1 MSKSITSLALERRI
15 DALFARY
22 TKPGSPGA
30 VVAVMRAGQIEVC
43 KGYGLASIEL
53 GVPITPKTRFRIA
66 SVSKQFTVTAALMLA
81 AEGKLDLSDPPHKYL
96 PELKPLPVTIDQM
109 MRNSSGLP
117 DFLELLRLGGHG
129 LDKPARAVDFLDAAA
144 RNGHLNFD
152 PGSRFLYSNTN
163 FLLLG
168 LIIEKVTQQKLGDV
182 LAERIFKPLGMTDT
196 MLAAEIDT
204 VIPNLAT
211 GYLGDDTQGFRRA
224 AHAYPQGGEG
234 GLTSTVE
241 DLLVWSRHFDA
252 PILGK
257 TIPTQLVAAEPLTG
271 GHDNRYRRGVGVG
284 ELRGLETAGHG
295 GLWPGFRTEFLR
307 VPAAELT
314 VVVIANLGTI
324 DPWRLAHK
332 IATDALE
339 GDKRMKPALEP
350 ITPAEIEPIAGTWF
364 NAEEPSLFDLAW
376 KNGEAT
382 VTQNG
387 LPFALGRRAGGW
399 FGAERGSFE
408 FMLKPDKDGLNV
420 DLGAGRV
427 LAFRKLGER
436 KAVPPEIVGTYT
448 SADSGAVWRIARSGD
463 GYALD
468 VSGPLIA
475 GGASWSMTG
484 VDRGHGRDHG
494 SRRLAAD
501 HPARPSRARRG
512 RQDDRRAR
520 SLDRPHQEDAVRADG
535 VGLSFHDAAPP
546 PPSGGGRL
554 SDGGLQKIAD
564 QRNGIAYIRPPLVHS
579 AFWPRSSLSGVLVP
593 TLRSKLSP

>member
-1 MSKSITSLALERRI
+1 MSKSIASLALERRI

-30 VVAVMRAGQIEVC
+30 VVAVMRAGEIEIC
-43 KGYGLASIEL
+43 KGYGLASIEHT
-53 GVPITPKTRFRIA
+53 VPITSKTRFRIA

-81 AEGKLDLSDPPHKYL
+81 AEGKLGLSDPPHKYL

-129 LDKPARAVDFLDAAA
+129 LDKPARAADFLAAAA
-144 RNGHLNFD
+144 RNGHLNFE

-168 LIIEKVTQQKLGDV
+168 LIVEKVTGQKLGDV

-196 MLAAEIDT
+196 MLAADIDT
-204 VIPNLAT
+204 VIPDLAT
-211 GYLGDDTQGFRRA
+211 AYLGDDTQGFRRA

-252 PILGK
+252 PILGR

-284 ELRGLETAGHG
+284 ELHGLETAGHG

-307 VPAAELT
+307 VPAAQLT
-314 VVVIANLGTI
+314 VVAIANLGTI
-324 DPWRLAHK
+324 DPWRLAHR
-332 IATDALE
+332 IAADALE
-339 GDKRMKPALEP
+339 GDGRMTPAPEP
-350 ITPAEIEPIAGTWF
+350 VAPAEIEPIAGTWF

-387 LPFALGRRAGGW
+387 LPFALGRRAVGW
-399 FGAERGSFE
+399 LGAERGSFE
-408 FMLKPDKDGLNV
+408 FMLKPGKDGLDI

-427 LAFRKLGER
+427 LAFTRLDER
-436 KAVPPEIVGTYT
+436 KAVPPEIVGSYA
-448 SADSGAVWRIARSGD
+448 SADSGALWRIVRNGD
-463 GYALD
+463 GYALH

-475 GGASWSMTG
+475 GGAPWSITG
-484 VDRGHGRDHG
+484 VDSDTVEIAAAGGWLQTTQLARLVRDASGKAVALEVSTGRIKKM
-494 SRRLAAD
+494 RF
-501 HPARPSRARRG
+501 
-512 RQDDRRAR
+512 DRT
-520 SLDRPHQEDAVRADG
+520 
-535 VGLSFHDAAPP
+535 
-546 PPSGGGRL
+546 SG
-554 SDGGLQKIAD
+554 
-564 QRNGIAYIRPPLVHS
+564 
-579 AFWPRSSLSGVLVP
+579 
-593 TLRSKLSP
+593 

>member
-1 MSKSITSLALERRI
+1 MSKSIQSIALEHRI

-30 VVAVMRAGQIEVC
+30 VVAVMRGGNIEVC

-81 AEGKLDLSDPPHKYL
+81 AEGKLKLSDPPHKYL
-96 PELKPLPVTIDQM
+96 RELRSLPVTIDQM

-129 LDKPARAVDFLDAAA
+129 LDKPAHAADFLAAAA
-144 RNGHLNFD
+144 RNTHLNFA

-168 LIIEKVTQQKLGDV
+168 LIIERLARKKLGDFM
-182 LAERIFKPLGMTDT
+182 AERIFKPLGMANT

-211 GYLGDDTQGFRRA
+211 GYLGDDASGFRRA

-241 DLLVWSRHFDA
+241 DLLIWSRHFDD
-252 PILGK
+252 PTLGK
-257 TIPTQLVAAEPLTG
+257 SIPSQLVAVAPLTG
-271 GHDNRYRRGVGVG
+271 GHANGYRRGVGVG
-284 ELRGLETAGHG
+284 ELHGLQTAGHG

-307 VPAAELT
+307 VPAAGLT
-314 VVVIANLGTI
+314 VVVIANLGSI
-324 DPWRLAHK
+324 DPWRLGHA
-332 IATDALE
+332 IAQRALD
-339 GDKRMKPALEP
+339 GDKRLKSALPAVTE
-350 ITPAEIEPIAGTWF
+350 AEIKPIAGTWF

-376 KNGEAT
+376 KGGEAV

-387 LPFALGRRAGGW
+387 LPFLLGRRAGGW

-408 FMLKPDKDGLNV
+408 FMLKPGNKGTLRV

-427 LAFRKLGER
+427 LTFKKVGKR
-436 KAVPPEIVGTYT
+436 KAAPAAIAGTYV
-448 SADSGAVWRIARSGD
+448 SADSGAVWKIKG
-463 GYALD
+463 GKVD
-468 VSGPLIA
+468 VSGPLIS
-475 GGASWSMTG
+475 GGEPWTVNGLDADTVELVSPGSWIKPTQLAHLER
-484 VDRGHGRDHG
+484 DRGG
-494 SRRLAAD
+494 
-501 HPARPSRARRG
+501 
-512 RQDDRRAR
+512 
-520 SLDRPHQEDAVRADG
+520 
-535 VGLSFHDAAPP
+535 
-546 PPSGGGRL
+546 
-554 SDGGLQKIAD
+554 KIAALGVSTG
-564 QRNGIAYIRPPLVHS
+564 RIKKMRFARIA
-579 AFWPRSSLSGVLVP
+579 
-593 TLRSKLSP
+593 

>member
-1 MSKSITSLALERRI
+1 MPTTITSLALERRV

-30 VVAVMRAGQIEVC
+30 VVAVMRDGAIEIC
-43 KGYGLASIEL
+43 KGYGLASLEL

-81 AEGKLDLSDPPHKYL
+81 AEGRLDLAAPPHKYL
-96 PELKPLPVTIDQM
+96 SELKPLPVTIDQM

-129 LDKPARAVDFLDAAA
+129 LDKPARASDFLDAVA
-144 RNGHLNFD
+144 RNGHLNFA

-168 LIIEKVTQQKLGDV
+168 LIIERITQQKLGDV

-196 MLAAEIDT
+196 MLAADIDT

-211 GYLGDDTQGFRRA
+211 GYLGDDMQGFRRA

-241 DLLVWSRHFDA
+241 DLLIWSRHFDA
-252 PILGK
+252 PVLGR

-307 VPAAELT
+307 VPAAGLT
-314 VVVIANLGTI
+314 VVVIANLGSI
-324 DPWRLAHK
+324 DPWRLAHRVAAEALQGDTRLETPLAP
-332 IATDALE
+332 IAQ
-339 GDKRMKPALEP
+339 
-350 ITPAEIEPIAGTWF
+350 AEIEPIAGTWF
-364 NAEEPSLFDLAW
+364 NPDEPSLFELAW
-376 KNGEAT
+376 RNGEAT

-387 LPFALGRRAGGW
+387 LPFVLARRAGGW

-408 FMLKPDKDGLNV
+408 FMLKPGGDGLQV
-420 DLGAGRV
+420 DLGAGRI
-427 LAFRKLGER
+427 LPFRKLDRREPLPQSLTG
-436 KAVPPEIVGTYT
+436 AYSSP
-448 SADSGAVWRIARSGD
+448 DCGAVWKIDGD
-463 GYALD
+463 KAMVGGPL
-468 VSGPLIA
+468 VSGGTPWTVNGLDADTIELVSPGNWIQA
-475 GGASWSMTG
+475 TQLAHLVRDTDGKIVALEVSTG
-484 VDRGHGRDHG
+484 RIKKMRFERTSSRD
-494 SRRLAAD
+494 
-501 HPARPSRARRG
+501 AR
-512 RQDDRRAR
+512 
-520 SLDRPHQEDAVRADG
+520 H
-535 VGLSFHDAAPP
+535 
-546 PPSGGGRL
+546 
-554 SDGGLQKIAD
+554 
-564 QRNGIAYIRPPLVHS
+564 
-579 AFWPRSSLSGVLVP
+579 
-593 TLRSKLSP
+593 

>member
-1 MSKSITSLALERRI
+1 MSKTIASLALERRI

-43 KGYGLASIEL
+43 KGYGLASIEH
-53 GVPITPKTRFRIA
+53 GVPITPRTRFRIA

-96 PELKPLPVTIDQM
+96 PQLKPLPVTIDQM

-129 LDKPARAVDFLDAAA
+129 LDKPARAVEFLDAVA
-144 RNGHLNFD
+144 RNRHLNFE

-168 LIIEKVTQQKLGDV
+168 LIIEKVTSRKLGDV
-182 LAERIFKPLGMTDT
+182 LADRIFKPLGMTDT
-196 MLAAEIDT
+196 MLAADIDT
-204 VIPNLAT
+204 VIPNLAN
-211 GYLGDDTQGFRRA
+211 GYLGDETQGFRRA

-257 TIPTQLVAAEPLTG
+257 SIPTQLVAAEPLAG

-324 DPWRLAHK
+324 DPWRLAHR
-332 IATDALE
+332 IAADALE
-339 GDKRMKPALEP
+339 GDGRMAPALDA
-350 ITPAEIEPIAGTWF
+350 ISQAEIEPIAGTWF
-364 NAEEPSLFDLAW
+364 NAGEPSLFDLAW

-387 LPFALGRRAGGW
+387 LPFVLGRRAGGW

-408 FMLKPDKDGLNV
+408 FMLKPGKDGLKV

-427 LAFRKLGER
+427 LVFSKLGER
-436 KAVPPEIVGTYT
+436 KAVPPEIAGSYA

-463 GYALD
+463 GYALA
-468 VSGPLIA
+468 VGGPLIA
-475 GGASWSMTG
+475 GGASWTVAG
-484 VDRGHGRDHG
+484 VDSETVEITGTGG
-494 SRRLAAD
+494 WLQTTQLARL
-501 HPARPSRARRG
+501 
-512 RQDDRRAR
+512 
-520 SLDRPHQEDAVRADG
+520 VR
-535 VGLSFHDAAPP
+535 DAAGKAVALEV
-546 PPSGGGRL
+546 STGRIKNMRFERT
-554 SDGGLQKIAD
+554 SD
-564 QRNGIAYIRPPLVHS
+564 
-579 AFWPRSSLSGVLVP
+579 
-593 TLRSKLSP
+593 